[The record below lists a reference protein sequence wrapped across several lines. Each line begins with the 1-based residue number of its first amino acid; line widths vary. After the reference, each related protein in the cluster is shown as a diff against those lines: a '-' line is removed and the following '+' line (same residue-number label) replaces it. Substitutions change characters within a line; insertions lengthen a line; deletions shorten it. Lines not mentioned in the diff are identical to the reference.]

1 MAIVALCAQRARSAA
16 HTKETAAL
24 TVVRKPCQ
32 SACSRPRTFASFP
45 QNPDGLCQSAC
56 SRPRTFA
63 SFPQNPDGL
72 CQSACSRPRTF
83 ANFPQN
89 PDGLC
94 QSACSRPRT
103 FANFP
108 QNPDGLCQSW
118 ILYPDPKHG
127 LAGML
132 CASCT
137 SCIGGSL
144 IGMNS
149 DIADVSCSGSAMW
162 LTHQTYIFHLE
173 FMSFRSLF
181 TDCSVGVEIKDE
193 TIVLYLWP
201 AGV

>member
-63 SFPQNPDGL
+63 
-72 CQSACSRPRTF
+72 
-83 ANFPQN
+83 NFPQN

-108 QNPDGLCQSW
+108 QSPDGLCQSR

-132 CASCT
+132 CACCT

-144 IGMNS
+144 IGMNL
-149 DIADVSCSGSAMW
+149 DIADVSFGQCDVAYTPN
-162 LTHQTYIFHLE
+162 LHLLPHIHE
-173 FMSFRSLF
+173 LQVTVYSRWSW
-181 TDCSVGVEIKDE
+181 SRDE
-193 TIVLYLWP
+193 
-201 AGV
+201 G